1 MTRLRLQRA
10 GRLEW
15 TDVQRRWADDFPA
28 FRVIQTVS
36 DAELQQRRLSL
47 NACDGVHGS
56 EDADGDA
63 DDPQRECR

>member
-1 MTRLRLQRA
+1 
-10 GRLEW
+10 
-15 TDVQRRWADDFPA
+15 VQRRWADDFPA
-28 FRVIQTVS
+28 FLVVQTVS